1 MYLNDPF
8 SYCMVNVRFKAPTE
22 CKPQKWS
29 AKHLGISWEFH
40 FWPSLI
46 LQYRLSHLKIV
57 NEFELDKHIIHWFNY
72 DVRMYLLIT
81 GIFAMILLSLCIL
94 VSLEDRYIIIC
105 SKSVLLYKS
114 DMFLLLPAT
123 HNLLTRNWQ
132 RNTSLQS
139 YFTQYLFF
147 HDNIDMITSGQ
158 NEIVCL
164 RLIIPAAGLNFE
176 VQFEYEGRN
185 ELDKLTY
192 EVMVLVWV
200 WLW

>member
-1 MYLNDPF
+1 MVCKASRNFVGAPFWAKFDITDFHTLKLWMNLNRTNILFID
-8 SYCMVNVRFKAPTE
+8 SIMMFK
-22 CKPQKWS
+22 CICW
-29 AKHLGISWEFH
+29 
-40 FWPSLI
+40 
-46 LQYRLSHLKIV
+46 
-57 NEFELDKHIIHWFNY
+57 ELDSLLWFFY
-72 DVRMYLLIT
+72 HYA
-81 GIFAMILLSLCIL
+81 FL

-158 NEIVCL
+158 NEIICL
-164 RLIIPAAGLNFE
+164 RFIIPVAGLNFE

>member
-1 MYLNDPF
+1 
-8 SYCMVNVRFKAPTE
+8 
-22 CKPQKWS
+22 
-29 AKHLGISWEFH
+29 
-40 FWPSLI
+40 
-46 LQYRLSHLKIV
+46 V
-57 NEFELDKHIIHWFNY
+57 NELEQDKHIIHWFNY
-72 DVRMYLLIT
+72 DVQMYLLIT
-81 GIFAMILLSLCIL
+81 GIFAMILLSLCI
-94 VSLEDRYIIIC
+94 SCAKDRYIIIC

-123 HNLLTRNWQ
+123 QNLLTSNWQ

-158 NEIVCL
+158 KEILCL
-164 RLIIPAAGLNFE
+164 RLIIPVAGLNFE
-176 VQFEYEGRN
+176 VQFEYEDRN
-185 ELDKLTY
+185 ELGKLTY